1 MDAKYKQIIT
11 KLNANYT
18 TSPNIIKLW
27 QKYLQIKRQRFMD
40 DLCKCEKMLQRIN
53 SVNNISMESLLTLYL
68 IQEYSLT

>member
-27 QKYLQIKRQRFMD
+27 QKYLQIKKQRFMD
-40 DLCKCEKMLQRIN
+40 DLCKCEKMLQRIDT
-53 SVNNISMESLLTLYL
+53 VTNISMESLITLYL
-68 IQEYSLT
+68 MQEYGST

>member
-27 QKYLQIKRQRFMD
+27 QKYLQIKKQRFMD
-40 DLCKCEKMLQRIN
+40 DLCRCEQMLQRIN
-53 SVNNISMESLLTLYL
+53 AVTNISMESLITLYL
-68 IQEYSLT
+68 MQEYSLT